1 MPPLQSGDPGDRHGE
16 DDDDLGDDQVEFRPP
31 LPPDD
36 RIWRHPSEVAASAA
50 VPSPRAA
57 PRSRRWFPVRR
68 PRVLGLAT
76 ISGLVGA
83 TLSLGLVAAL
93 GGFTGHT
100 TIVQRNVAIQPVTSR
115 ASDED
120 TIAAIAART
129 APSVAAVR
137 VTRNGDTT
145 AGSALV
151 LRSDGYLV
159 TNAHLVI
166 AATLIEV
173 RLQAGPSIGATV
185 VGTDPLT
192 DVAVLHV
199 DAADLLPAA
208 LGSADT
214 LSMGDRIVA
223 VGAADTPGWSPEV
236 TTAVVSGLGRRLRAA
251 DDTVLHDMIVIDQAL
266 GGAASGGALLDARG
280 AVVGVTSDIGAA
292 ESDRVVRG
300 VAMPI
305 DLAVH
310 VAEQIIEHGHARHV
324 WLGIEGTD
332 VSSADA
338 LDLGIAGGAAVT
350 RVIDGSPAAAAG
362 FAAGDVIVAIDG
374 ATVDSMSHLIVA
386 LRIHDPGDEVTL
398 SVRRGEATVPITVA
412 LDERQT

>member
-16 DDDDLGDDQVEFRPP
+16 DEDDLGDDQVEFRPP
-31 LPPDD
+31 LPPED
-36 RIWRHPSEVAASAA
+36 RIWRHPSEVAAAASTPASA
-50 VPSPRAA
+50 PT
-57 PRSRRWFPVRR
+57 RSRRRLLARR
-68 PRVLGLAT
+68 PRALGLAT

-100 TIVQRNVAIQPVTSR
+100 TVVQRNVAIQPVTSS
-115 ASDED
+115 ASNDD
-120 TIAAIAART
+120 TIAAITART
-129 APSVAAVR
+129 APSVAAIR
-137 VTRNGDTT
+137 VTRDGVTT

-159 TNAHLVI
+159 TNAHLVD
-166 AATLIEV
+166 AATTIEV
-173 RLQAGPSIGATV
+173 RLQAGTSIGATV
-185 VGTDPLT
+185 VGSDPLT

-199 DAADLLPAA
+199 DVADLLPAA

-223 VGAADTPGWSPEV
+223 IGAADTPGWAPDV
-236 TTAVVSGLGRRLRAA
+236 TTAVISGLGRRLRAA
-251 DDTVLHDMIVIDQAL
+251 DATVLHDMIVIDQAL
-266 GGAASGGALLDARG
+266 GRASSGGALLDVRG
-280 AVVGVTSDIGAA
+280 AVVGVTSDIPAA
-292 ESDRVVRG
+292 EGDRPVRG

-310 VAEQIIEHGHARHV
+310 VADQIIEHGHALHV

-338 LDLGIAGGAAVT
+338 LDLGIAGGASVT
-350 RVIDGSPAAAAG
+350 RVIDASPAAAAG
-362 FAAGDVIVAIDG
+362 FAAGDVVVAIDG
-374 ATVDSMSHLIVA
+374 ETVDSMSHLIAA
-386 LRIHDPGDEVTL
+386 LRIHQPGDEVTL
-398 SVRRGEATVPITVA
+398 SVRRGDATVPITVT
-412 LDERQT
+412 LDERQI